1 MVIKRSVTTST
12 STFFCSG
19 LKNRKKEFQ
28 IDCMMQTGQQ
38 VTRLLRITIALWM
51 HVCNKCCTSEKSS
64 PKDIFAIIHLKNL
77 GTSNIWIGWVIPS
90 GKINSDEAS
99 FMWLK
104 NFQRIIYL
112 QYLQCSFKSIQ
123 LTRTAWEWEDTNL
136 SVNHF
141 SHASPQP
148 FKDPVNHSILLWL
161 AVLFSSRKLCKHNKW
176 TERRLI
182 SDSPTK
188 SIVNVNVKAL
198 LWTVLQMKVNA
209 SC

>member
-1 MVIKRSVTTST
+1 
-12 STFFCSG
+12 
-19 LKNRKKEFQ
+19 
-28 IDCMMQTGQQ
+28 MMQTGQQ
-38 VTRLLRITIALWM
+38 VTRLLGNTIALWM
-51 HVCNKCCTSEKSS
+51 HVCNKCCTSKNYQQRISLQSFICRILELQRSELVELSLNILGKSILMRQAS
-64 PKDIFAIIHLKNL
+64 CDLK
-77 GTSNIWIGWVIPS
+77 TSN
-90 GKINSDEAS
+90 AS
-99 FMWLK
+99 Y
-104 NFQRIIYL
+104 I
-112 QYLQCSFKSIQ
+112 CSICSALSRASSW
-123 LTRTAWEWEDTNL
+123 LTRIAWEDTNL

>member
-104 NFQRIIYL
+104 NFQYIIHL
-112 QYLQCSFKSIQ
+112 QYLHLQCSLKSSR
-123 LTRTAWEWEDTNL
+123 LTRNAWEDTNL
-136 SVNHF
+136 LVGHF
-141 SHASPQP
+141 SHASPLH

-161 AVLFSSRKLCKHNKW
+161 LLPESFANTISGLRDDSSL
-176 TERRLI
+176 TYQ
-182 SDSPTK
+182 PK
-188 SIVNVNVKAL
+188 SNVNFNVKKL
-198 LWTVLQMKVNA
+198 LLVNEGK
-209 SC
+209 